1 MLGLVVAHY
10 FDVMNLKSVTNIKLH
25 VFLLFIFQH
34 NRHNGY
40 NVLCIYVAIT
50 NLYVIHPYP

>member
-40 NVLCIYVAIT
+40 NVLCIYVSIT
-50 NLYVIHPYP
+50 NL